1 MSVKN
6 ILEGIDCS
14 SGFKNKQQQQQNKQT
29 NKQKNKKRAL
39 PSGLGKEWWYDDREE
54 LVFKE
59 NMDSEYGPKESF
71 HNVSWTRVQLEG
83 R

>member
-1 MSVKN
+1 MLVKK

-14 SGFKNKQQQQQNKQT
+14 SGLKNKQQQQKTNKT
-29 NKQKNKKRAL
+29 KQKNKKRAL
-39 PSGLGKEWWYDDREE
+39 PSGLGKEWGYDDREE

-59 NMDSEYGPKESF
+59 NMDSEYGPKEPF

>member
-1 MSVKN
+1 MSVKK

-14 SGFKNKQQQQQNKQT
+14 SGLNNKQQKTNKQT
-29 NKQKNKKRAL
+29 KKKQTNKKRAL
-39 PSGLGKEWWYDDREE
+39 PSGLGKEWGYDDREE

-59 NMDSEYGPKESF
+59 NMDSENGPKESF